1 VANALDTIKRESL
14 VEALRSIPASW
25 PVSDEDLEALGWFLE
40 YRAPAVASWV
50 RVLA

>member
-1 VANALDTIKRESL
+1 VANALEHVERESL
-14 VEALRSIPASW
+14 VQVLRSIPASW

-40 YRAPAVASWV
+40 RRAPAVASRV